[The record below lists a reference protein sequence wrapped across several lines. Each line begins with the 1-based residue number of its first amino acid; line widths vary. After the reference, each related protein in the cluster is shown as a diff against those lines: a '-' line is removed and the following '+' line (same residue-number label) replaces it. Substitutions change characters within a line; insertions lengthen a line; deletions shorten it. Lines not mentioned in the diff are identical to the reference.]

1 MMDRNQSAS
10 TTSLVMPQL
19 ATRGRLRSA
28 VTMMFVIVALV
39 VVAVGLWLGL
49 DRLFIDRSPIV
60 VGILH
65 SQTGAMAVS
74 ENSMIEAEI
83 LALEEINAAG
93 GLLGR
98 EIQWVIAD
106 GASDWPTIAVDD
118 SWSSLS
124 RAAAVFAGRTQVPHV
139 RCG

>member
-1 MMDRNQSAS
+1 
-10 TTSLVMPQL
+10 
-19 ATRGRLRSA
+19 
-28 VTMMFVIVALV
+28 

-49 DRLFIDRSPIV
+49 DRLFVDRSPIV

-106 GASDWPTIAVDD
+106 GASDWPTFATQAEKLIRDD
-118 SWSSLS
+118 KVCVVFGCWTSAS
-124 RAAAVFAGRTQVPHV
+124 RKSVLPVFESNDHLLVYPMA
-139 RCG
+139 